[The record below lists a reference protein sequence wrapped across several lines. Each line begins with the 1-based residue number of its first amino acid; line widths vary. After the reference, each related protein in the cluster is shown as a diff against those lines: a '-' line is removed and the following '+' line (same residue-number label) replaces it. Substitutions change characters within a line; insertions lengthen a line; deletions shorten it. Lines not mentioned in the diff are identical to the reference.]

1 MIPNRL
7 KKGDIVGVVALSSC
21 IKEHNIPE
29 MERAK
34 KLLEE
39 CGLEVKYG
47 KNLFLD
53 STGYGATAKEKAE
66 ELNEMFGDKN
76 IKAIF
81 NAKGGANS
89 NSIFDYIDYELIKKN
104 PKIFCGYSDTTSVSN
119 IITEKTGLITFS
131 GNNFKSFGTD
141 ETDYSYREMIKRFI
155 QKDLLLGNK
164 DDEYKTI
171 QTGETVGELIGGNL
185 SLISRLVEGKYKI
198 DFQDKILFIEELWLE
213 SDPEMVS
220 NYLYYMKQNEV
231 FEKVRGIWVGN
242 YEGDVALEKILLDTL
257 DGEYDFPIIKSNNFG
272 HGDRRTVI
280 PIGTKAKI
288 DTNNERKIELLEDC
302 IK

>member
-1 MIPNRL
+1 
-7 KKGDIVGVVALSSC
+7 
-21 IKEHNIPE
+21 
-29 MERAK
+29 
-34 KLLEE
+34 
-39 CGLEVKYG
+39 
-47 KNLFLD
+47 
-53 STGYGATAKEKAE
+53 
-66 ELNEMFGDKN
+66 
-76 IKAIF
+76 
-81 NAKGGANS
+81 
-89 NSIFDYIDYELIKKN
+89 
-104 PKIFCGYSDTTSVSN
+104 
-119 IITEKTGLITFS
+119 
-131 GNNFKSFGTD
+131 
-141 ETDYSYREMIKRFI
+141 MIKRFI

-185 SLISRLVEGKYKI
+185 SLISRLVGGKYKI

-213 SDPEMVS
+213 SDSEMVS

>member
-29 MERAK
+29 MESAK
-34 KLLEE
+34 QLLEE

-242 YEGDVALEKILLDTL
+242 YEGEVALEKILLDTL